1 MTHRRKLLAVL
12 IASAVLSCLAAAAAM
27 YLATARYEQA
37 TRDASVERFAYIL
50 NRYVNE
56 SVWQR
61 FAGDAGALARD
72 IAQEGDLRRTL
83 TANDTEAL
91 KPLLPGFWG
100 RNVVSNGQ
108 IVMLGVT
115 VYRPDGGVIAEHFN
129 PPGMR
134 VPAEISDL
142 LAKRRDNDRLSELR
156 HVWIE
161 NGAPRMT
168 MVVPIGGLRLAGYV
182 GIHVSPLTALRN
194 VDDSL
199 GMRIAF
205 STLDGQRKLAELGNY
220 KLPEGAKTL
229 HAELT
234 VAGPNGE
241 PAFRASVVSDET
253 ATANTMASVRT
264 WSFAILL
271 AAMTMIAAVTLAL
284 VLLVSRRMAREE
296 ADAAKAAHDNKRAE
310 DEARRRAE
318 EEELTTRS
326 AAEERQAAMEM
337 LAGQLEQSVKTV
349 AQDVA
354 DAAGQIER
362 NAGMLFGLAERTTEQ
377 AQTAHAASNDATE
390 NVETVASAT
399 EELTSSIGEIGSQ
412 ITQAAKIAAQAV
424 GETRRAGDKVGV
436 LATAANKIGE
446 VLGLINAIAAQ
457 TNLLALNATIE
468 AARAGNAGK
477 GFAVVAQEVKSLAG
491 QTAKATE
498 EITTLISSVQDATAD
513 VTGVIEAI
521 SGTIE
526 EINRISMAVA
536 SAVEQQHAGTA
547 EIARN
552 IGQAAAGA
560 KMIASSVVNVTRE
573 ASETAGK
580 AGELRTA
587 SLNLTRQS
595 DTLREKVDSFLR
607 DIRAA

>member
-390 NVETVASAT
+390 NVQTVASAT
-399 EELTSSIGEIGSQ
+399 EQLTSSIGEIGSQ

-424 GETRRAGDKVGV
+424 GETRRAGDKVNV

>member
-12 IASAVLSCLAAAAAM
+12 IASAVLSCVAAAGAM

-37 TRDASVERFAYIL
+37 TRDASVQRFSYIL

-56 SVWQR
+56 TVWQL
-61 FAGDAGALARD
+61 FAAEASMLARD

-83 TANDTEAL
+83 SAGDTEAL

-115 VYRPDGGVIAEHFN
+115 VYRPDGSVLAEHFN

-134 VPAEISDL
+134 VTAEVSSL
-142 LAKRRDNDRLSELR
+142 LGKRQDNARLQELR
-156 HVWIE
+156 HVWLE
-161 NGAPRMT
+161 DGAPRMS
-168 MVVPIGGLRLAGYV
+168 VVAPIGGLRLAGYV
-182 GIHVSPLTALRN
+182 GVHVSPLSALRN

-229 HAELT
+229 HAELI

-241 PAFRASVVSDET
+241 PSFRATVVSDET

-264 WSFAILL
+264 WSFAILM
-271 AAMTMIAAVTLAL
+271 AAMTVIATVTLAL

-318 EEELTTRS
+318 EDELSTRS